1 GEIGISIEYGSAAL
15 LGIPSSELPDVQIVR
30 IANGQD
36 SLLPTTFTSPDF
48 LTADYVPFA
57 NAVGSDQFG
66 EFGLVIAVPEASTW
80 SMLLAAGAMLVVA
93 RGLRRRPAYA
103 RRS

>member
-1 GEIGISIEYGSAAL
+1 
-15 LGIPSSELPDVQIVR
+15 LPDVQIVR

-36 SLLPTTFTSPDF
+36 FLLPTTFASPDF
-48 LTADYVPFA
+48 LTADYFSVA

-66 EFGLVIAVPEASTW
+66 EFGLVIAVPEPSTW
-80 SMLLAAGAMLVVA
+80 TMLVTAGAMLVVA
-93 RGLRRRPAYA
+93 RGLIRRPAYA